1 MQFGG
6 GKGKDQWEADKLL
19 ALCRELQPH
28 ILIDNRT
35 GIEQDIWTPEQFQPT
50 EWIRSGHDGELV
62 NWEACQTFSGSW
74 GYYRDE
80 ASWKSPKMLLNLLI
94 DSVSCGGNLI
104 MNVGPTGRGN
114 FDPRAEEALRVF
126 SKWMHLHNRAIYG
139 CTMAEPEFTAP
150 AGCKLTQSEDGKRL
164 YVHLQNYPFRL
175 LKMEHLAGKI
185 AYAQFLNDASEI
197 LYEERNADFNF
208 NDHVQVSEGAG
219 TVTFHLPPVAPD
231 VIVPVIEIFLK

>member
-1 MQFGG
+1 
-6 GKGKDQWEADKLL
+6 
-19 ALCRELQPH
+19 
-28 ILIDNRT
+28 
-35 GIEQDIWTPEQFQPT
+35 
-50 EWIRSGHDGELV
+50 
-62 NWEACQTFSGSW
+62 
-74 GYYRDE
+74 
-80 ASWKSPKMLLNLLI
+80 MLLNLLI